1 MLPLLI
7 IIVSIYYGYSLLSS
21 FPKRILKNKHILFL
35 SKNEKYHDP
44 KKAYLDLY
52 NGLEKIKREHEKL
65 REIEKK
71 KKEQQNEEKEKQGLN
86 LTKIREEI
94 KKDNEIYNEEDF
106 ENPFWYEV

>member
-7 IIVSIYYGYSLLSS
+7 IIISIYYGYSLLSN

-35 SKNEKYHDP
+35 SKNENYHDP

-52 NGLEKIKREHEKL
+52 NGLEKIKRGHEKL

-71 KKEQQNEEKEKQGLN
+71 KKEEYNKDNEKQGLN

-94 KKDNEIYNEEDF
+94 KKSDEIYNEEDF
-106 ENPFWYEV
+106 ENPL